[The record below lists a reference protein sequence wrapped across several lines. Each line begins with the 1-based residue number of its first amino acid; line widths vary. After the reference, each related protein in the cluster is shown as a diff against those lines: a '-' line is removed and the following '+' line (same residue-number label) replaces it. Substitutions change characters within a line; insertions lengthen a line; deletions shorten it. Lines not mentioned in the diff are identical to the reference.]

1 MKNSFQFHRERRAAL
16 IASMREH
23 SGGGLALVPTAPE
36 VARNRDSLYPYRPDS
51 YFYYLTGF
59 PEPEAVVA
67 LVASPEG
74 DRHILFCRDKNE
86 EREIWDGF
94 RYGPDAA
101 REIFGF
107 DEAYPIAELDAKLPD
122 LACDRP
128 ALFTP
133 LGLVRR
139 RGTGASPSVL
149 NEVRARVRT
158 GVSAPDEVVDVRAPL
173 DAMRLVK
180 DEHELD
186 LMRRAGAISAA
197 ARTAARWSARAP
209 GWYEYQ
215 AEAELVHE
223 FLQAGAQAVAYP
235 SIVASGPNA
244 CVLHYRDNNRQMSA
258 GDLLLIDAGCEYQ
271 GYASD
276 ITRTFPVSGKFS
288 GPQKDVYELVLA
300 SQLACLDAV
309 KPGRRLPR
317 LPQGRRARARAG
329 LHRPRAVQGHARRR
343 ARERQLQAVLHASR
357 RPLARHGRAR
367 RRAVPGKGASQK
379 LAPGMVL
386 TVEPGTY
393 IRPADNVPE
402 AFWNIGVRIEDDVLV
417 TADGHE
423 NLTAATPKTVADV
436 EAACADGAQVSAC
449 RPRSRRCRSD
459 RCTMSPSSAPARSAR
474 RSRWRSPTAIS
485 TSSRSTRARAGDAAR
500 RPLARAF
507 ARRAA

>member
-1 MKNSFQFHRERRAAL
+1 MGDPSSRFAMKNSYRFHRERRAAL
-16 IASMREH
+16 AASMREH

-36 VARNRDSLYPYRPDS
+36 VPRNRDSLYPYRPDS
-51 YFYYLTGF
+51 YFYYLSGF

-67 LVASPEG
+67 LVASADG
-74 DRHILFCRDKNE
+74 DRHILFCRDKSE

-107 DEAYPIAELDAKLPD
+107 DEAYSIGELDAKMPD
-122 LACDRP
+122 LACDMP

-133 LGLVRR
+133 LGLFESWDRR
-139 RGTGASPSVL
+139 VTNVL

-158 GVSAPDEVVDVRAPL
+158 GVSAPDEVVDVRGTL

-180 DEHELD
+180 DAQEAD
-186 LMRRAGAISAA
+186 LMRRAGAISSGAHRRA
-197 ARTAARWSARAP
+197 MERTRP

-223 FLQAGAQAVAYP
+223 FLQAGALAVAYP

-258 GDLLLIDAGCEYQ
+258 GELLLIDAGCEYQ

-276 ITRTFPVSGKFS
+276 ITRTFPVSGKFT

-309 KPGRRLPR
+309 KPGADFHDYHKVAERVLA
-317 LPQGRRARARAG
+317 QGYIDLGLLEGTLDDALESGSYKQFYMHRAG
-329 LHRPRAVQGHARRR
+329 HWLGMDVHDAGLYQV
-343 ARERQLQAVLHASR
+343 
-357 RPLARHGRAR
+357 
-367 RRAVPGKGASQK
+367 KGASQK
-379 LAPGMVL
+379 LRPGMVL

-402 AFWNIGVRIEDDVLV
+402 AFWNIGVRIEDDVMV
-417 TADGHE
+417 TATGHE
-423 NLTAATPKTVADV
+423 NLTASAPKTVAEV
-436 EAACADGAQVSAC
+436 EAV
-449 RPRSRRCRSD
+449 
-459 RCTMSPSSAPARSAR
+459 CTR
-474 RSRWRSPTAIS
+474 
-485 TSSRSTRARAGDAAR
+485 
-500 RPLARAF
+500 
-507 ARRAA
+507 